1 MKTALIPFLLLA
13 VAPAV
18 PAAGTTPVRND
29 LVAVADETIRPGE
42 TVTWPGEHPMEI
54 VYFTDGSLEF
64 PEGSGHAARVMVK
77 RGQTAFEIA
86 KTRTVKNVGSAD
98 VHYARIEFL
107 GKGLPETW
115 GTTGLSPNYKLL
127 FENRYTRVYDIRIPA
142 GTKEPQHTH
151 HDRVVVCLSGA
162 QLKHLMPDG
171 REEPSTLKTGEIV
184 WRKGGTHIGQNLGKT
199 DLWVIA
205 VEPK

>member
-1 MKTALIPFLLLA
+1 MKTGVLIMVLAA
-13 VAPAV
+13 VAS
-18 PAAGTTPVRND
+18 AAGTQALKNNQ
-29 LVAVADETIRPGE
+29 VAASDETIRPGE
-42 TVTWPGEHPMEI
+42 TATWPGNHPTEV
-54 VYFTDGSLEF
+54 VYFTDGTLEIA
-64 PEGSGHAARVMVK
+64 GKTAKVK
-77 RGQTAFEIA
+77 RGDCVFETAQA
-86 KTRTVKNVGSAD
+86 RTVKNTGSAD

-107 GKGLPETW
+107 GKGLQETW
-115 GTTGLSPNYKLL
+115 GATGLSPNYKLL
-127 FENRYTRVYDIRIPA
+127 FENQYTRVYDIRIPA

-151 HDRVVVCLSGA
+151 HERVVVCLNGA